1 MSEGE
6 KARVRT
12 GRPPVI
18 TMIRTTK
25 RSAKKRAGGGEE
37 GIVQRRSTSRLHR
50 KMAADRNYAGV
61 KHRCNNIAPRRGN
74 TIRLTLYLWIQRN
87 SARFHGDAIRE
98 KFYPIR

>member
-18 TMIRTTK
+18 TMIRATK

-37 GIVQRRSTSRLHR
+37 RIVQRRSTASASPQNGGRQERGRKALLQQYSLHLSTF
-50 KMAADRNYAGV
+50 DSL
-61 KHRCNNIAPRRGN
+61 ILD
-74 TIRLTLYLWIQRN
+74 T
-87 SARFHGDAIRE
+87 
-98 KFYPIR
+98 